1 MQAEKERA
9 QAQADK
15 VERTHREYKK
25 REERQMRKENNE
37 ERKELQRKRDDLD
50 QEQDDLHDKQRTVDE
65 KEVALQ
71 AEKHKLQGE
80 KTKVEAMLKKGQGS
94 SGKSAVLKKPLQ
106 DWMEEFVRYLIDQLK
121 ARVDAVLSSGPSAAA
136 LPDPFAGAT
145 FLLHDPNKSGVTV
158 GKESGWMDINDQAIV
173 RKLNDLKNGMID
185 KAQYAVGSNTY
196 DTVRCDDVA
205 AFQAEVLKQGLTLD
219 TTNYGYFLQ
228 HNTAGYNTKRF
239 IVYERAQPSKGK
251 AKAQPVAARA
261 TKRTLSDL
269 SETEKAS
276 ILCSDDAFIK
286 VPKDLLAKVDEYDYL
301 EETDPRT
308 VVSSALMAELAEQ
321 WTLTSWGF
329 KYDVSRSKMYIKPGM
344 ILMLVQML
352 KEGVRDNYT
361 HFRILGHGT
370 CKAAADAIEKDPQGF
385 KLEYA
390 ATNGQAHGVGTYF
403 AQEVNPTLT
412 YAGRG
417 DRHNNEGHKNP
428 GSCIMAVLLC
438 TKSMAHKNSKG
449 MGIGTYTF
457 GKAKDHTLEAEFDEA
472 IRYQDKNKLMLL
484 GAQLGM
490 VKNNQL
496 AEEAKQMPW
505 GTYNNH
511 DLPNICIVTELIHVI
526 PLGLVI
532 AQPKS

>member
-1 MQAEKERA
+1 M
-9 QAQADK
+9 
-15 VERTHREYKK
+15 V
-25 REERQMRKENNE
+25 
-37 ERKELQRKRDDLD
+37 

-65 KEVALQ
+65 KEIALQ

-158 GKESGWMDINDQAIV
+158 GGETGWMDITDAAIV
-173 RKLNDLKNGMID
+173 QKLNDLKNGTID

-205 AFQAEVLKQGLTLD
+205 AFQAEVSKQGLKLKVD
-219 TTNYGYFLQ
+219 NKHGYLLQ
-228 HNTAGYNTKRF
+228 HNTAGYNTNRF
-239 IVYERAQPSKGK
+239 IIYELPKPKGK
-251 AKAQPVAARA
+251 AKAQPAAAHA
-261 TKRTLSDL
+261 TRRSLSDL

-276 ILCSDDAFIK
+276 ILCADDAFIK

-390 ATNGQAHGVGTYF
+390 ATNGQAHGVGVYF
-403 AQEVNPTLT
+403 AQEVHPTLT

-417 DRHNNEGHKNP
+417 DRHNNEGHKTP

-449 MGIGTYTF
+449 MNIGTYTF
-457 GKAKDHTLEAEFDEA
+457 GKAKQQTLEAEFDEA
-472 IRYQDKNKLMLL
+472 MRYQDKNKLMLL

-490 VKNNQL
+490 VNKTQL